1 MPSQRVPNLV
11 QGVSRQG
18 SQQRRD
24 TQCDDQFDCI
34 NSAADGCIPR
44 PHSSLVANLG
54 GALAGLDLSSAFFY
68 EMVKGDTS
76 YLFGIT
82 TYGGGL
88 KPFVINLETGAV
100 FTVGAGVTWSS
111 PDTYLDTLVASSPG
125 KTFRAKLVEDTL
137 FVASRAVAPAMA
149 VSPVSPTRDPE
160 ALIVVKA
167 GAYDSDMKLG
177 LTGPATINASVATD
191 PTNFA
196 LANSEYIAT
205 QFETQIDGVN
215 GYTCDRSGSTLH
227 IYRADHADFD
237 VSTSD
242 QNGDEIMY
250 ALKGRIT
257 SFDRLPLRAFDGVVF
272 KIGGQNKAADDDYY
286 VKFVGDPSTGSW
298 QETVAPGIKTTINK
312 ATMPHALI
320 ITSTTTFTYGDKNW
334 STRVA
339 GDEVNAKDPS
349 FIGELLRD
357 VFWHQGRFVMLY
369 ENGVVWSKARF
380 PFTYFPDTVQTILAT
395 APIDTKLIA
404 GTQNQGANNMDFAV
418 QFDTVLSL
426 WSPRAQFKVSWGQD
440 QFKQESLSADPDTA
454 YEYAPYCDPL
464 ALGKSLIFATHVG
477 RYANYRVIHSQNQRV
492 VGDVPITDHV
502 ANYLEAGVRWL
513 TGSDTLRTLLTLS
526 ENYSE
531 GLACWNYLFDGQ
543 QYVQSAWSKW
553 RHEGGRFLWAS
564 FKGNVL
570 RVIQQREAG
579 ACLLHFDHTPRLT
592 DDEAGATYRTRLDM
606 RLTEDDV
613 ANLTLIDGGVQT
625 TFELPY
631 VPSDPDAI
639 RVVSREDFQYTDS
652 PSTVWRRGKQWEVLS
667 VVDNVV
673 TVKGALYV
681 PAGLATVP
689 FYVGSV
695 YRAERAESEFFIR
708 NDQGVIETDSL
719 SVDWFQLSVADSCY
733 TRIEVT
739 SDDRPDNPRSYEFPA
754 GSSGL
759 PTSLTGTPVPR
770 NGSIKVPIEKDA
782 RICRVRL
789 INDTWMPSAWMSA
802 KWHFT
807 AVMEK

>member
-1 MPSQRVPNLV
+1 MPTQRVPNLV
-11 QGVSRQG
+11 QGVSQQG
-18 SQQRRD
+18 AQQRRD

-34 NSAADGCIPR
+34 NSASQGCIPR
-44 PHSSLVANLG
+44 PHSRHVANLAG
-54 GALAGLDLSSAFFY
+54 DLAGLDLTGSFFY
-68 EMVKGDTS
+68 EMVKGDNS
-76 YLFGIT
+76 YLFGIAV
-82 TYGGGL
+82 YGGSR

-100 FTVGAGVTWSS
+100 FTVGAGITWTS
-111 PDTYLDTLVASSPG
+111 PDAYLSTIVGDAS

-137 FVASRAVAPAMA
+137 FVANRGIAPAMA
-149 VSPVSPTRDPE
+149 VSPVSPARDPE

-167 GAYDSDMKLG
+167 GAYDSDMKVD
-177 LTGPATINASVATD
+177 LTGPATVNASVSTD

-237 VSTSD
+237 VATSD

-250 ALKGRIT
+250 ALKDRIT

-272 KIGGQNKAADDDYY
+272 KIGGQNKAVDDDYY
-286 VKFVGDPSTGSW
+286 VKFVGEPSTGSW

-312 ATMPHALI
+312 ATMPHALV
-320 ITSTTTFTYGDKNW
+320 ITSPTTFTFGDKAW

-339 GDEVNAKDPS
+339 GDENNAKDPS
-349 FIGELLRD
+349 FIGELPRD
-357 VFWHQGRFVMLY
+357 IFWHQGRFVVLY
-369 ENGVVWSKARF
+369 ENGAVWSKARF

-426 WSPRAQFKVSWGQD
+426 WSPRAQFKVTWGQD
-440 QFKQESLSADPDTA
+440 QFKQESISADPDTA
-454 YEYAPYCDPL
+454 YEYAPNCDPL
-464 ALGKSLIFATHVG
+464 SVGKSLYFSTHVG
-477 RYANYRVIHSQNQRV
+477 RYANFRVIHSQNQRV

-502 ANYLEAGVRWL
+502 PSYLEAGTRWL
-513 TGSDTLRTLLTLS
+513 TGSDTLRTILTLS
-526 ENYSE
+526 DGYPE
-531 GLACWNYLFDGQ
+531 GIACWNYLFDGQ
-543 QYVQSAWSKW
+543 QYQQSAWNKW
-553 RHEGGRFLWAS
+553 RHAGGPFLWHG

-570 RVIQQREAG
+570 RVLQQRADG
-579 ACLLHFDHTPRLT
+579 VVLLHFDMTPGLV
-592 DDEAGATYRTRLDM
+592 DDEVGATYRTRLDM
-606 RLTEDDV
+606 RSREDEVDLLALSV
-613 ANLTLIDGGVQT
+613 GGTTT
-625 TFELPY
+625 TFDLRWTPTN
-631 VPSDPDAI
+631 PDAI

-652 PSTVWRRGKQWEVLS
+652 PSTVWRRGKQWEVLD
-667 VVDNVV
+667 VTGRTV
-673 TVKGALYV
+673 TVKGALYI
-681 PAGLATVP
+681 PAGSATVP
-689 FYVGSV
+689 FYVGEV
-695 YRAERAESEFFIR
+695 YRAERGESEFYIR
-708 NDQGVIETDSL
+708 NDQGVVETDRL
-719 SVDWFQLSVADSCY
+719 SVDWYQLSVADSAY

-739 SDDRPDNPRSYEFPA
+739 SEDRPNDPRSYEFPA

-759 PTSLTGTPVPR
+759 PISSTGTPALR
-770 NGSIKVPIEKDA
+770 NGSIKVPVEKDA